1 MAIPRFNEIFTE
13 VLLTLENEP
22 MLHRRELQDRVVVML
37 SESRFVLVPPSNR
50 AVDLGDLDRIVF
62 PAGENRMVIAA

>member
-1 MAIPRFNEIFTE
+1 VDVEFDSRI
-13 VLLTLENEP
+13 
-22 MLHRRELQDRVVVML
+22 VVML